1 MSDVTIGLM
10 HPGEMGAAVGKCLA
24 GAGHRVLWVPEGR
37 GAATKERADAAGL
50 TQGLRLPAITVTQA
64 GLFDSQYS
72 ILGALTDLA
81 SEGHYAVFAIILLFS
96 VLLPY
101 LKLLLL
107 AWLFFSVGPVERRR
121 RLLGWLTAVGK
132 WSLLDVLVVA
142 LIVFSLQGG
151 FFVSSRLETGI
162 YLFAGA
168 VILSMVLTGLIAR
181 LATQR

>member
-1 MSDVTIGLM
+1 MMPPSMQT
-10 HPGEMGAAVGKCLA
+10 PRSLA
-24 GAGHRVLWVPEGR
+24 GRHRRQAPVILLLFLL
-37 GAATKERADAAGL
+37 AAAGL
-50 TQGLRLPAITVTQA
+50 TLGLRLPAITVTRA

-72 ILGALTDLA
+72 ILGGLADLA
-81 SEGHYAVFAIILLFS
+81 SGGHYAVFAIILLFS

-107 AWLFFSVGPVERRR
+107 AWLFFSVGPAERRR

-168 VILSMVLTGLIAR
+168 VILSMVLTGWIAR
-181 LATQR
+181 LATRP

>member
-1 MSDVTIGLM
+1 MMPPPMQTPRS
-10 HPGEMGAAVGKCLA
+10 LA
-24 GAGHRVLWVPEGR
+24 GRHRRQAPVILLLFLL
-37 GAATKERADAAGL
+37 AAAGL
-50 TQGLRLPAITVTQA
+50 TLGLRLPAITVTQA

-72 ILGALTDLA
+72 ILGGLTDLA
-81 SEGHYAVFAIILLFS
+81 SQSHYLVFAVILLFS

-107 AWLFFSVGPVERRR
+107 AWLFFSIGPAERRR

-168 VILSMVLTGLIAR
+168 VILSMVLTGWIAR
-181 LATQR
+181 LATRP